1 MTADFSDGSK
11 PGALTLLE
19 NLLRQ
24 VVLIADFLDLMKLRF
39 DPIDVVLFVH
49 DYMFEQLSGG
59 VVVSIEA
66 GFYSGPENRQRRLLQ
81 PEIVFYLLLD
91 IRSDLDL
98 S

>member
-24 VVLIADFLDLMKLRF
+24 VVLIADFLDLMKLRL
-39 DPIDVVLFVH
+39 DPINVVLFIN
-49 DYMFEQLSGG
+49 DYMFEQLPGG

-66 GFYSGPENRQRRLLQ
+66 GFYSGLRTVSAACSNPRSFSNCCLT
-81 PEIVFYLLLD
+81 LD
-91 IRSDLDL
+91 PTWIL